1 MNYTPYL
8 IEKEGRF
15 YTIPIYQRLFE
26 WDAENIITLLED
38 LKKEYDLTDGQGDYY
53 IGMLTSTKDN
63 ELVDGQQRFTVMM
76 LLGCVLQDY
85 SDEWSNFL
93 VTDNRAR
100 IDFTSRPLDNTYLR
114 SLMEHKNEDKLSF
127 VNLKMQNGQKL
138 IKEFIEDKVA
148 ANERMLF
155 SSYIYHHL
163 CFFLSNLPN
172 GYNPRDLN
180 KYFERMNTS
189 GKNLEQHEILKVK
202 LLSNLDE
209 DIDKYMLLWNK
220 LADVDAP
227 LIRRRKEECL
237 EDRKNEALKANIS
250 TIFDHNLI
258 NGINDGQHDNAV
270 SIIDIQPSSTAPK
283 NDREINRDSRCALSF
298 PYLLLQVLYRKV
310 GQKINCKINDF
321 FKPSN
326 LLSIFE
332 EYLPFSGNNVNKQ
345 DIKDF
350 MEMLVKAR
358 LALDICFIR
367 PTDYGYAL
375 DMNLNE
381 DNSTLKKLQML
392 QSMLYV
398 SSSNYTNH
406 RWFNWLMDEV
416 ENSDGVPN
424 AQHLYSSM
432 KKKADEAFPLPSYEM
447 LTYKYKRDSHYE
459 LRYWFW
465 KLDFYIWLH
474 HKEIFSK
481 DSPEMDIAENYIFK
495 RNRSI
500 EHIAPQTPQSN
511 SMMQWDNTEAD
522 GILRDS
528 FGNLVMISQGLNSA
542 LSNESYEVKTAHV
555 QSYCNGAKSGSIES
569 LKLLVVHM
577 DYDHPKTWN
586 KDAITEHGDK
596 MYQWLKDSFKD
607 D

>member
-1 MNYTPYL
+1 MKYTPYL
-8 IEKEGRF
+8 IAKEGCF

-26 WDAENIITLLED
+26 WDTENIIALLDD
-38 LKKEYDLTDGQGDYY
+38 LKKEYDYTHGQGDYY

-76 LLGCVLQDY
+76 LLGCVLQNY
-85 SDEWSNFL
+85 NNEWASFL
-93 VTDNRAR
+93 VANNRTR
-100 IDFTSRPLDNTYLR
+100 LDFASRPLDNTYLR
-114 SLMEHKNEDKLSF
+114 CLIEHKDEDRLSF
-127 VNLKMQNGQKL
+127 KNLKMQNGLKQ
-138 IKEFIEDKVA
+138 IKAFMEDMDKVA
-148 ANERMLF
+148 ENERISF
-155 SSYIYHHL
+155 ASYIYHHL
-163 CFFLSNLPN
+163 CFFMSNLPN

-202 LLSNLDE
+202 LLSNLGK

-220 LADVDAP
+220 LSDVDT
-227 LIRRRKEECL
+227 LLVRRRKDENIG
-237 EDRKNEALKANIS
+237 DRKNEILRANIS
-250 TIFDHNLI
+250 AIFEQNLI
-258 NGINDGQHDNAV
+258 NGINDDLHDNAV
-270 SIIDIQPSSTAPK
+270 SIIDILPSSTAPK
-283 NDREINRDSRCALSF
+283 NEREINRDSRCALSF
-298 PYLLLQVLYRKV
+298 PYLLLQVLYRKI
-310 GQKINCKINDF
+310 GQIINCKINDF

-345 DIKDF
+345 DIKEF
-350 MEMLVKAR
+350 MEALVKAR

-367 PTDYGYAL
+367 PTEYGYAL

-381 DNSTLKKLQML
+381 DNGMLRKLLML

-398 SSSNYTNH
+398 SSSNYTNY

-416 ENSDGVPN
+416 EHSDGIPD
-424 AQHLYSSM
+424 AQQLYSSM
-432 KKKADEAFPLPSYEM
+432 KKKADETFPLPPYEM
-447 LTYKYKRDSHYE
+447 LTYQGDN
-459 LRYWFW
+459 RYWFW

-474 HKEIFSK
+474 RKDIFLK

-500 EHIAPQTPQSN
+500 EHIAPQTPQSD
-511 SMMQWDNTEAD
+511 SKMQWEDTETD
-522 GILRDS
+522 SMLRDS

-555 QSYCNGAKSGSIES
+555 QSYCNGSKSGSIES
-569 LKLLVVHM
+569 LKLLVVHK
-577 DYDHPKTWN
+577 DYPKGWN
-586 KDAITEHGDK
+586 KDTIIEHGEK
-596 MYQWLKDSFKD
+596 MYQWLKESFND

>member
-1 MNYTPYL
+1 MKYTPSL
-8 IEKEGRF
+8 IAKEGHF

-26 WDAENIITLLED
+26 WDTENIITLLED
-38 LKKEYDLTDGQGDYY
+38 LKKEYDQTSGQGDYY

-85 SDEWSNFL
+85 SNEWASFL
-93 VTDNRAR
+93 IANNRTR
-100 IDFTSRPLDNTYLR
+100 LDFTSRPLDNTYLR
-114 SLMEHKNEDKLSF
+114 CLIEHKDEDRLSF
-127 VNLKMQNGQKL
+127 KNVKMQNGRKV
-138 IKEFIEDKVA
+138 IKEFMEDTDKVTV
-148 ANERMLF
+148 NDRTPF
-155 SSYIYHHL
+155 SYYIYHHL
-163 CFFLSNLPN
+163 CFFMSNLPD

-209 DIDKYMLLWNK
+209 NIDKYMLLWNK
-220 LADVDAP
+220 LADVDTL
-227 LIRRRKEECL
+227 LIRRRKDESIG
-237 EDRKNEALKANIS
+237 DRKNEIMNADIS
-250 TIFDHNLI
+250 TIFAHNLI
-258 NGINDGQHDNAV
+258 NGINDGLHDNAV
-270 SIIDIQPSSTAPK
+270 AIIDIQPSSIAPK
-283 NDREINRDSRCALSF
+283 NEREINRDSRCALSF
-298 PYLLLQVLYRKV
+298 PYLLLQVLYRKI

-332 EYLPFSGNNVNKQ
+332 EYLPFSGNKVNKQ

-350 MEMLVKAR
+350 MEALVKAR
-358 LALDICFIR
+358 LALDICFVR
-367 PTDYGYAL
+367 PTEYGYAL

-381 DNSTLKKLQML
+381 DNGILKKLQML

-398 SSSNYTNH
+398 SSSNYTNY

-416 ENSDGVPN
+416 DGSNGVPD
-424 AQHLYSSM
+424 AQRLYDSL
-432 KKKADEAFPLPSYEM
+432 KEKIDEAFPLPPYDK
-447 LTYKYKRDSHYE
+447 LTYQGDN
-459 LRYWFW
+459 RYWFW
-465 KLDFYIWLH
+465 RLDFYIWLH
-474 HKEIFSK
+474 RNEIFEK
-481 DSPEMDIAENYIFK
+481 DSPEMDIVENYIFK

-500 EHIAPQTPQSN
+500 EHIAPQTPQSD
-511 SMMQWDNTEAD
+511 SKMQWDDTETD
-522 GILRDS
+522 KILRDS

-569 LKLLVVHM
+569 LKLLVVHK
-577 DYDHPKTWN
+577 DYPKGWN
-586 KDAITEHGDK
+586 KDSITKHGEK
-596 MYQWLKDSFKD
+596 MYEWLNKSFKNN
-607 D
+607 